1 MIVCTT
7 LRWLVSEGDTDTY
20 VSVFCVVLTVEFELE
35 LELEG
40 QKWNDIMKIEIWRDE
55 SRLD

>member
-40 QKWNDIMKIEIWRDE
+40 QKWNDIMKIEIWR
-55 SRLD
+55 